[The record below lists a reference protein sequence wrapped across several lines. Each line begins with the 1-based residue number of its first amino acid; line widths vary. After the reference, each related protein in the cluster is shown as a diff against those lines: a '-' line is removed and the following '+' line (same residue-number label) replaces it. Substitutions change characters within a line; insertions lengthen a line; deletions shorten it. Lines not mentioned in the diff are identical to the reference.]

1 MKIIDH
7 IKNPQYNYKQ
17 NVLSN
22 DKLEKEML
30 EFLNQYRL
38 EGEELTAELWYDG
51 YVHCGVQTISSKRYE
66 IYFKDIQTFTK
77 KYGAEMRGSMTVYI
91 GPQHVG
97 IYLDTPSLN
106 ILSNYPNYIDQWISE
121 VRKGNPKP
129 VWGSNSV
136 YWFNCQSFKKDVMTS
151 PTAIKWFSKYM
162 DMAQD
167 MIKKG
172 IIWSNS
178 KEIQDEYD
186 YSSKI
191 QNHIYDLNEQI
202 GKLSTE
208 KVQQEKLFEQYRQ
221 RIMENFKKEREMM
234 KDF

>member
-7 IKNPQYNYKQ
+7 INKPMYYTQHLVYNE
-17 NVLSN
+17 
-22 DKLEKEML
+22 KLEKEML
-30 EFLNQYRL
+30 EFLDQYRL
-38 EGEELTAELWYDG
+38 EGEELTAELSSDY
-51 YVHCGVQTISSKRYE
+51 YVSGGVLTISSKRYE
-66 IYFKDIQTFTK
+66 FYFKDIKTFTK
-77 KYGAEMRGSMTVYI
+77 KYGAEMRGRITVYI

-97 IYLDTPSLN
+97 IYLSVPSLN
-106 ILSNYPNYIDQWISE
+106 ILSNYHNYIDQWISE
-121 VRKGNPKP
+121 VRQGKPKP
-129 VWGSNSV
+129 IWGSSSG
-136 YWFNCQSFKKDVMTS
+136 YWFECQSFKKDVMTS

-178 KEIQDEYD
+178 KEIQDEYE

-191 QNHIYDLNEQI
+191 KNHIFDLIEQI

-208 KVQQEKLFEQYRQ
+208 KYEQEKLFEQYRQ
-221 RIMENFKKEREMM
+221 RLMENFKKEREMM

>member
-7 IKNPQYNYKQ
+7 INKPNNYIQHLVYNE
-17 NVLSN
+17 
-22 DKLEKEML
+22 KLEKEML
-30 EFLNQYRL
+30 EFLDQYRL
-38 EGEELTAELWYDG
+38 EGEELTAELSSDY
-51 YVHCGVQTISSKRYE
+51 YVRDSVQTISSKRYE
-66 IYFKDIQTFTK
+66 FYFKDIKTFTK
-77 KYGAEMRGSMTVYI
+77 KYGAEMRGSITVYI
-91 GPQHVG
+91 GPQHIGV
-97 IYLDTPSLN
+97 YLSVPSLN
-106 ILSNYPNYIDQWISE
+106 ILSNYHNYIDQWISE
-121 VRKGNPKP
+121 TRKGNPKP
-129 VWGSNSV
+129 IWGSSSG
-136 YWFNCQSFKKDVMTS
+136 YWFECQSLKKDVMTS

-178 KEIQDEYD
+178 KEIQDEFE

-191 QNHIYDLNEQI
+191 KNHIFDLNEQI

-208 KVQQEKLFEQYRQ
+208 KYEQEKLFEQYRQ
-221 RIMENFKKEREMM
+221 RLMENFKKEREMM